1 MTQKKHGQDL
11 TVRDFF
17 TSSKYEAAGNAARVG
32 SSRILAYSS
41 RMPCL
46 ERGSVPSLRMN
57 KAMDE
62 LRSIV
67 MRADNKWTDTGIPRV
82 SMVKAE
88 ACASQVYQP
97 MVHLVL
103 QGSKT
108 LAIGDHLLDYPAATY
123 FVVPVDVPA
132 TGEIH
137 AGGPDL
143 PYLAISLTL
152 DPNIIATLLDGEMRP
167 SGVAEA
173 VRFSPV
179 TATAEV
185 IDAWLR
191 MMRLIDRQKEAAVLA
206 PMIEREI
213 LFRILQGPLG
223 GMLRE
228 MAYPDGR
235 LSQIRRTILWIREHY
250 TEPFRVEP
258 LAAMANMS
266 VAAFYRHFK
275 SITAMT
281 PIQYQKRLRLIRA
294 RWLLLF
300 DARDAASTAFAV
312 GYESASQF
320 SREYSRMFG
329 LPPAQDVARFR

>member
-1 MTQKKHGQDL
+1 
-11 TVRDFF
+11 
-17 TSSKYEAAGNAARVG
+17 
-32 SSRILAYSS
+32 
-41 RMPCL
+41 
-46 ERGSVPSLRMN
+46 MN
-57 KAMDE
+57 KALNE

-67 MRADNKWTDTGIPRV
+67 MRAGNTWTDTGIPRV

-88 ACASQVYQP
+88 ACASQVYEP
-97 MVHLVL
+97 MLHLVL

-108 LAIGDHLLDYPAATY
+108 LSIGDQFLDYTATTY

-137 AGGPDL
+137 ASGANL
-143 PYLAISLTL
+143 PFLAISLAL
-152 DPNIIATLLDGEMRP
+152 DANVIATLLDVETGTCEPAKTNRFFPVAAPDEM
-167 SGVAEA
+167 
-173 VRFSPV
+173 
-179 TATAEV
+179 

-191 MMRLIDRQKEAAVLA
+191 MMRLLDRPNEAAVLA

-213 LFRILQGPLG
+213 LFRILQGPLA

-228 MAYPDGR
+228 IAYPDGR
-235 LSQIRRTILWIREHY
+235 LTQIRRAIHWIREHY
-250 TEPFRVEP
+250 TEPLRVEP
-258 LAAMANMS
+258 LAGMTNMS

-275 SITAMT
+275 SITAIT

-300 DARDAASTAFAV
+300 DARDAASIAFEV

-329 LPPAQDVARFR
+329 MPPARDAARFRSPLDSKPAEVITAAIS

>member
-1 MTQKKHGQDL
+1 MD
-11 TVRDFF
+11 
-17 TSSKYEAAGNAARVG
+17 
-32 SSRILAYSS
+32 
-41 RMPCL
+41 
-46 ERGSVPSLRMN
+46 
-57 KAMDE
+57 KAIDE

-67 MRADNKWTDTGIPRV
+67 MRAGNKWTDTGIPRV

-88 ACASQVYQP
+88 ACASQVYEP
-97 MVHLVL
+97 MLHLVL

-108 LAIGDHLLDYPAATY
+108 LSIGDRFLDYPAATY

-137 AGGPDL
+137 AGGPEL

-152 DPNIIATLLDGEMRP
+152 DPTIIASLLDREIGAHE
-167 SGVAEA
+167 STKAGS
-173 VRFSPV
+173 FSPV
-179 TATAEV
+179 AASAEM

-191 MMRLIDRQKEAAVLA
+191 MMKLIDHPNEAAVLA

-213 LFRILQGPLG
+213 LFRILQGPLSD
-223 GMLRE
+223 MLRE
-228 MAYPDGR
+228 IAFPNGR
-235 LSQIRRTILWIREHY
+235 LSQIRRAIHWIREHY

-258 LAAMANMS
+258 LADMTNMS

-281 PIQYQKRLRLIRA
+281 PIQYQKKLRLIRA
-294 RWLLLF
+294 RWLMLF
-300 DARDAASTAFAV
+300 DAHDAASVAFTV

-320 SREYSRMFG
+320 SREYARMFG
-329 LPPAQDVARFR
+329 MPPARDAARFRLPSSPDSAELVKQTVSESVVARL